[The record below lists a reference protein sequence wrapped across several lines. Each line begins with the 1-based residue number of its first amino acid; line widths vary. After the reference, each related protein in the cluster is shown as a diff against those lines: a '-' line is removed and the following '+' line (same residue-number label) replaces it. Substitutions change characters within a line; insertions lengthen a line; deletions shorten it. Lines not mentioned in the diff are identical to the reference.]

1 MYRQRKLDLQF
12 QCMFNSYS
20 GTMYMYRLLSNII
33 NIKIA
38 ILGRVIPVHTLYIP
52 VPCNLEYEYLK
63 IISVFIFP
71 VLLFSYTSKQ
81 VLQYKK

>member
-33 NIKIA
+33 NIIIA
-38 ILGRVIPVHTLYIP
+38 ILWRVIVVNTLYIP
-52 VPCNLEYEYLK
+52 IPCNLEYEYLK
-63 IISVFIFP
+63 IFKVFIFP
-71 VLLFSYTSKQ
+71 VLLWIK
-81 VLQYKK
+81 VLSIKV